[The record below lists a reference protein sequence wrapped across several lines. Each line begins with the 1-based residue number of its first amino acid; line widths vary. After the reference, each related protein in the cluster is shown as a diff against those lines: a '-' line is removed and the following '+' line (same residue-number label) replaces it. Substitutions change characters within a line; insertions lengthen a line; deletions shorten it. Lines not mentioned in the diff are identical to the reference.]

1 MGGNRKGVIRKTA
14 NVMIVFLIS
23 GLWHGA
29 SWNYVIWGGIHG
41 VYQSISIG
49 IRILKDRL
57 KISDGSMKFNIK
69 AMRVFATFL
78 ITDIAWVFFRSPDC
92 VSALKFFRQMFS
104 GYQKVSLLA
113 LGLEWY
119 DWLILA
125 GSIMVM
131 FCVDIL
137 HEKGVKIRRWLYN
150 ERIWFRWLIY
160 LGAFWTVLMFG
171 VYGVE
176 YDASQFIYFQF

>member
-1 MGGNRKGVIRKTA
+1 M
-14 NVMIVFLIS
+14 
-23 GLWHGA
+23 
-29 SWNYVIWGGIHG
+29 
-41 VYQSISIG
+41 
-49 IRILKDRL
+49 
-57 KISDGSMKFNIK
+57 
-69 AMRVFATFL
+69 
-78 ITDIAWVFFRSPDC
+78 
-92 VSALKFFRQMFS
+92 SALKFFRQMFS

-119 DWLILA
+119 DWLILVGA
-125 GSIMVM
+125 VMVM

-137 HEKGVKIRRWLYN
+137 HEKGVKIRKWLYN

-171 VYGVE
+171 LYGVE